1 MMKAYENIYTKYLTD
16 GKGLSTTSATFIANV
31 AKEYIA
37 NKESQLENITFIN
50 TYMELLSDGKKV
62 QTSVGVTDE
71 TINGFVNDLS
81 QIAEMKTLC
90 AWIWEAVKAK
100 DEMIRAAKGVSMET
114 WYEETTGKK
123 WSELYAEYSKDY
135 VDPKLNRSVSEQVQY
150 LKDETYAAVFG
161 KFIHPNSRVNG
172 FHKAR
177 KTLHDIVSNPIT
189 VEGNGQDR
197 VIVSKSASVSEDVVE
212 NTYMGIQKLW
222 REFEAS
228 VNRVKYKEEQEE
240 NNLELEKSAVSSAYL
255 ALYKEYTEKC
265 CAWRTAEVNR
275 LSKLKIVI
283 PAELESIYLFVES
296 LGKKEE

>member
-1 MMKAYENIYTKYLTD
+1 MKAYENIYTKYLTD
-16 GKGLSTTSATFIANV
+16 EKGLSTTSATYIANV

-37 NKESQLENITFIN
+37 NKEAQLENITFYN
-50 TYMELLSDGKKV
+50 TYMELLSEGKKV
-62 QTSVGVTDE
+62 QTGVGVTDDDV
-71 TINGFVNDLS
+71 NNFVNDLS

-100 DEMIRAAKGVSMET
+100 EDLIRTAKGVSMET

-123 WSELYAEYSKDY
+123 WSDLYKEYSKDY
-135 VDPKLNRSVSEQVQY
+135 VEPKLNRTISEQVHY

-161 KFIHPNSRVNG
+161 KFIHPNPRVNS

-177 KTLHDIVSNPIT
+177 KTLHEIEANPIT

-197 VIVSKSASVSEDVVE
+197 VIVSKSPSVSHEVAE
-212 NTYMGIQKLW
+212 NTYMSIQKLW

-240 NNLELEKSAVSSAYL
+240 NKLELEKSNTSSAYL
-255 ALYKEYTEKC
+255 ALYKEYTEKHS
-265 CAWRTAEVNR
+265 AWRVAEVNR

-283 PAELESIYLFVES
+283 PNELESIYLFVES